1 MTMSKVKVT
10 KLSPE
15 ETDRRGIRKWPV
27 WTKEVSR
34 FEHVYDG
41 EEECLFLEGDVVI
54 ETADGNFVIGPGD
67 FVVFGDGL
75 KCIWDIRRPV
85 KKHYNFP

>member
-1 MTMSKVKVT
+1 MSKVIVK

-15 ETDRRGIRKWPV
+15 EIEQRGIRKWPI

-34 FEHVYDG
+34 FDHEYDG
-41 EEECLFLEGDVVI
+41 AEECLFLEGDVII
-54 ETADGNFVIGPGD
+54 ETRDGSYHLGPGD
-67 FVVFGDGL
+67 FVVFEDGL
-75 KCIWDIRRPV
+75 KCVWDIRQPV